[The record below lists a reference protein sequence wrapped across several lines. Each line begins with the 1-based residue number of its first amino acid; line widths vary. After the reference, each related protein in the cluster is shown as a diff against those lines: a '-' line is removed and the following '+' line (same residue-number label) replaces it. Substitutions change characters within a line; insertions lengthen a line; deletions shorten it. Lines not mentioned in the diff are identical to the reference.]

1 MRGADVCRVPIYYP
15 RERLTHAA
23 RTLPLKQAVAKLQ
36 NDLPDAPC
44 CHPERSEQRERSRRI
59 SDSFAPAKPV
69 PVLLFVR
76 PTPRFSHPR
85 G

>member
-36 NDLPDAPC
+36 NDAGCPL
-44 CHPERSEQRERSRRI
+44 RSS
-59 SDSFAPAKPV
+59 
-69 PVLLFVR
+69 
-76 PTPRFSHPR
+76 
-85 G
+85 